1 MGRRDPLAA
10 NRAAPASR
18 AAPKAEAAKSS
29 PASSRAGSPRGPPAV
44 DPTKLK
50 IPDCRGPLKKTS
62 KSRLS
67 GRAWKK
73 RWLRVRLDINNNEN
87 YALTYHKKE
96 HEDARMTLA
105 LAGCAVRELEGA
117 DGWRDFRVFDAH
129 DAFELRAASTEE
141 RRAWIDSLRHVI
153 TVADAR
159 ARWIEA
165 NASPRPKDASP
176 PAARAAEDS
185 APPPPKAPPPAPPA
199 PPPAAP
205 PESSAAAPPPPSE
218 APPAPPPPPDA
229 PPPAPPAPPVAPPPA
244 ARAAEDS
251 KDRAAR
257 LAAELD
263 GMMRKLDTPAA
274 ASPRSEAPPAA
285 PPPPPGAPPA
295 PPPPPDAPP
304 PAARAADD
312 SDRAAPPPRQFQ
324 PDDAQLARLL
334 GEYGTGRADNATFVV
349 EVRWGA
355 RRGALVVADPRKL
368 RRTKCACWPH
378 EVLAALG
385 IGGDHPAAP
394 WLRVTALQRAEDAF
408 SFAPSLRADRLTP
421 EESYDVVMEDERA
434 SMLERLSEGDRDKV
448 EAAVSRHGDDVRAD
462 RLAADFK
469 ARAQRRLKSIDRQ
482 FAASK
487 NANAAL
493 RDAHAARVA
502 DDERRALAKVT
513 AAAFDGRVD
522 HMDALLIEASYLE
535 TSLDTERIPLF

>member
-18 AAPKAEAAKSS
+18 AAPKADKSS

-44 DPTKLK
+44 DPAKLK
-50 IPDCRGPLKKTS
+50 IENCRGPLKKTS

-73 RWLRVRLDINNNEN
+73 RWLRVRLDLKDNEN

-96 HEDARMTLA
+96 HDDARMTLA

-129 DAFELRAASTEE
+129 EAFELRASSTEE

-153 TVADAR
+153 T
-159 ARWIEA
+159 I
-165 NASPRPKDASP
+165 K
-176 PAARAAEDS
+176 
-185 APPPPKAPPPAPPA
+185 
-199 PPPAAP
+199 
-205 PESSAAAPPPPSE
+205 
-218 APPAPPPPPDA
+218 
-229 PPPAPPAPPVAPPPA
+229 
-244 ARAAEDS
+244 
-251 KDRAAR
+251 
-257 LAAELD
+257 
-263 GMMRKLDTPAA
+263 
-274 ASPRSEAPPAA
+274 
-285 PPPPPGAPPA
+285 
-295 PPPPPDAPP
+295 
-304 PAARAADD
+304 
-312 SDRAAPPPRQFQ
+312 
-324 PDDAQLARLL
+324 RLL

-355 RRGALVVADPRKL
+355 RRGALVVADPQKL
-368 RRTKCACWPH
+368 RRPKCACWPH

-408 SFAPSLRADRLTP
+408 VFGPSLRADRLTP
-421 EESYDVVMEDERA
+421 DASYEVVMADERA

-448 EAAVSRHGDDVRAD
+448 EAAVSRHGDPLRAD

-482 FAASK
+482 FAAAQSK
-487 NANAAL
+487 NAAL

-513 AAAFDGRVD
+513 AATVDGKID
-522 HMDALLIEASYLE
+522 HMDSLLIEASYLE

>member
-10 NRAAPASR
+10 NRSAPASR
-18 AAPKAEAAKSS
+18 AAPKADKSS

-44 DPTKLK
+44 DESKLK
-50 IPDCRGPLKKTS
+50 IPACRGPLKKTS

-96 HEDARMTLA
+96 HDDARMTLA

-129 DAFELRAASTEE
+129 DAFELRASSTEE

-159 ARWIEA
+159 KRWLEA
-165 NASPRPKDASP
+165 NASPRPDASP

-199 PPPAAP
+199 PP
-205 PESSAAAPPPPSE
+205 
-218 APPAPPPPPDA
+218 
-229 PPPAPPAPPVAPPPA
+229 V
-244 ARAAEDS
+244 
-251 KDRAAR
+251 
-257 LAAELD
+257 
-263 GMMRKLDTPAA
+263 
-274 ASPRSEAPPAA
+274 
-285 PPPPPGAPPA
+285 A

-304 PAARAADD
+304 PAAREEQPTTSRSSEWNEVLGGGADGASPPTRVRKATPPRESSRDEPPASRAAED

-324 PDDAQLARLL
+324 PDDDQMKRLL
-334 GEYGTGRADNATFVV
+334 GEYGTGRADDATFVV

-368 RRTKCACWPH
+368 RRAKCACWPH

-394 WLRVTALQRAEDAF
+394 WLRVTALQRAGDSF
-408 SFAPSLRADRLTP
+408 SFEPSLRADRLTP
-421 EESYDVVMEDERA
+421 EESYEVVMADERA

-469 ARAQRRLKSIDRQ
+469 ARAQRRRASIDRQ
-482 FAASK
+482 FAAAQSK
-487 NANAAL
+487 NVAL

-513 AAAFDGRVD
+513 AAAVDGRVD

-535 TSLDTERIPLF
+535 TSLDTEKIPLF